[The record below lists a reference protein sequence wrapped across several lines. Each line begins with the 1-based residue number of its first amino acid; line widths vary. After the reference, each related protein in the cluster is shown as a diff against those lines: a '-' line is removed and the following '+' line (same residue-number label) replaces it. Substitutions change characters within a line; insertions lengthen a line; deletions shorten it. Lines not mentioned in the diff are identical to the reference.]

1 VTELKRAED
10 IIRILCVIL
19 FTIAGILF
27 LLWIFLQLHEIGYE
41 NLNLGVNICNFV
53 AGLCVTLLLVSV
65 AMVAIVKMKKL
76 NEKSLLPLVA
86 LIAAFLLISLCYFVK
101 SEDYRLEKMATDS
114 FFENVNPEIRRTT
127 EKTIDELEDIIN

>member
-1 VTELKRAED
+1 MNLKQ
-10 IIRILCVIL
+10 L
-19 FTIAGILF
+19 GI
-27 LLWIFLQLHEIGYE
+27 
-41 NLNLGVNICNFV
+41 NICNFV

-65 AMVAIVKMKKL
+65 AMVVIVKMKKL